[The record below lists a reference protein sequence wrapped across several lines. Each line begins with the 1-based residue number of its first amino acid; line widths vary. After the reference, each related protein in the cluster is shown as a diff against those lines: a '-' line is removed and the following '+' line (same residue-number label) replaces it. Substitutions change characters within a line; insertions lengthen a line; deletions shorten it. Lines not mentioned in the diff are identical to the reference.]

1 MSGDKRASAYVISA
15 PIFHNNAMGL
25 INDQKSVKNVI
36 VEAVNAEKQLWQLIH
51 SKGPMNTDV
60 QELYRKVRSSYEEI
74 IVNDHELAELQDIE
88 YSLWKLHY
96 KHIDEFRNRIRE
108 ASVKRKGV
116 NLESET
122 LLEGLKS
129 FVLEATDFYQDLIAK
144 IRRSYGLPKDVSVSN
159 GVGVC
164 RSIESADMGR
174 CQFSCHRSL
183 VFLGDLARYKQLYGN
198 PDTQGRK
205 WSTAARH
212 YLNAS
217 LIWPDSGNPQNQ
229 LAVLATYLG
238 DEFLALYHC
247 TRSLAVK
254 EPFPDA
260 WNNLILLFEKNR
272 SATSYGL
279 SDKAIFDFSKPSK
292 KSTIQNTT
300 ADDVMTEQFGI
311 WPLMVR
317 MMGFF
322 YVKSSLEEF
331 PGIFGSSI
339 SQLEILFSLD
349 DVNVKTFLESY
360 QLLDG
365 ARKGPFR
372 GLQLVCVLIFT
383 VQTLLESSKSQKS
396 SHVKYKLQPALF
408 QRALASA
415 YIIMG
420 RIVERCVM
428 GNPLDHSYLL
438 PSILVFVE
446 WLVEFLDKPES
457 NVADEIRINA
467 ASYFFGVFV
476 NFLNQLENMGCEVK
490 SYDFTA
496 LWEDHELRGFL
507 PVSQSHECLDF
518 STDRESRREYGD
530 NHECEVRISRILL
543 ASMKIV
549 NKSSGSQSLI
559 FYEKMG
565 RKFYAA
571 EAMELQC
578 KRDLE
583 AIEGVS
589 DSKGRDLLHNSPQN
603 VQSTCEPTKE
613 SEVKSKET
621 IKYNLDVDR
630 ISTHVEEE
638 EVILFKPIV
647 RYNSAPLQNLLAT
660 AEKVSSS
667 GEPLQRNS
675 SLIFRRQKDGDPS
688 GFRPNLGGSRLKK
701 ISWQEP
707 LTESYTITD
716 PVIEELVDSSRFGMA
731 GDEIVAVSSMAGP
744 PSLSGWVLERESFVV
759 SGEKGKFDPSKYD
772 LGKNDCIASAGVS
785 SLSLGEAA
793 IRDQDAKVT
802 SSYASPHFVCRFS
815 SEGDTAVNGLSS
827 FATTPYSAPP
837 FLPQQPSAP
846 LLPDDALWSSSDSSS
861 YSEYKDSEEMKE
873 QFFEASRVNKYSN
886 FPGVQN
892 CAPTFDPLTIP
903 RFNYEDSTSRFH
915 HYQGNFGQAQ
925 ASNEPVQRNPPSN
938 FGRFQDEDLSRS
950 SFFDRWTNGL
960 TFDQKEKLRDP
971 QWNPGFQKVYGNS
984 DEHEREKLFHAQQS
998 PNPYW
1003 GGASMKLKSEQQ
1015 LLLQY
1020 LKEKELR
1027 LQLESQLRAIQR

>member
-1 MSGDKRASAYVISA
+1 MSGDKRASGYVISA
-15 PIFHNNAMGL
+15 PVVHNNAMGL
-25 INDQKSVKNVI
+25 LNDQKSVI

-60 QELYRKVRSSYEEI
+60 QELYRKARSSYEEI

-96 KHIDEFRNRIRE
+96 KHIDEFRNRIRK
-108 ASVKRKGV
+108 ASVQRKGA
-116 NLESET
+116 NLENET

-129 FVLEATDFYQDLIAK
+129 FVSEATDFYQNLIAK
-144 IRRSYGLPKDVSVSN
+144 IRRSYGLPKDVSVSS
-159 GVGVC
+159 GIGIS

-183 VFLGDLARYKQLYGN
+183 VFLGDLARYRELYGN
-198 PDTQGRK
+198 PDAQDRK

-212 YLNAS
+212 YLDAS

-272 SATSYGL
+272 SYGL

-292 KSTIQNTT
+292 RSTIQNTT
-300 ADDVMTEQFGI
+300 VDDVLTEQFGI

-317 MMGFF
+317 VMGFF

-339 SQLEILFSLD
+339 SQLETLFSLD
-349 DVNVKTFLESY
+349 DVH
-360 QLLDG
+360 
-365 ARKGPFR
+365 
-372 GLQLVCVLIFT
+372 
-383 VQTLLESSKSQKS
+383 TLLESKSQKS
-396 SHVKYKLQPALF
+396 SHAKYKLQPALI

-457 NVADEIRINA
+457 SEADEIRINA

-476 NFLNQLENMGCEVK
+476 NFLNQLENMGCEFK
-490 SYDFTA
+490 SHDFAA

-549 NKSSGSQSLI
+549 NKPSGSQSLI

-565 RKFYAA
+565 RKIYAA
-571 EAMELQC
+571 EAKELQC

-589 DSKGRDLLHNSPQN
+589 DSVGRDLLHNSPQN
-603 VQSTCEPTKE
+603 IQSPCEPTKE
-613 SEVKSKET
+613 SEVKSKEA

-630 ISTHVEEE
+630 TSTHVEEE

-647 RYNSAPLQNLLAT
+647 
-660 AEKVSSS
+660 EK
-667 GEPLQRNS
+667 
-675 SLIFRRQKDGDPS
+675 K
-688 GFRPNLGGSRLKK
+688 
-701 ISWQEP
+701 SWQEP

-716 PVIEELVDSSRFGMA
+716 PVIEQLVDSSRFGMA
-731 GDEIVAVSSMAGP
+731 GDEIGAVSSTEGP
-744 PSLSGWVLERESFVV
+744 PSLSGWVLERESFGV

-886 FPGVQN
+886 LPGVQN

-915 HYQGNFGQAQ
+915 HYEGNFGQAQ
-925 ASNEPVQRNPPSN
+925 ASSEPVQRNPPSN
-938 FGRFQDEDLSRS
+938 LGRFQDEDLSRS
-950 SFFDRWTNGL
+950 SLFDRWTNGL

-984 DEHEREKLFHAQQS
+984 DEHEREKLFHAQRS

-1003 GGASMKLKSEQQ
+1003 GGAAMKLKSEQQ

>member
-1 MSGDKRASAYVISA
+1 MSGDKRAGGYVISA
-15 PIFHNNAMGL
+15 PVVHNNAMGL
-25 INDQKSVKNVI
+25 LNDQKSVI
-36 VEAVNAEKQLWQLIH
+36 VEAVNAEKQLWQLIY

-60 QELYRKVRSSYEEI
+60 QELYRKARSSYEEI

-108 ASVKRKGV
+108 ASVPRKGA

-129 FVLEATDFYQDLIAK
+129 FVSEATDFYQDLIAK
-144 IRRSYGLPKDVSVSN
+144 IRRSYGLPKDVSVSS
-159 GVGVC
+159 GIGIS

-174 CQFSCHRSL
+174 CQFSCHRYL
-183 VFLGDLARYKQLYGN
+183 VFLGDLARYRELYGN
-198 PDTQGRK
+198 PDAQGRK

-212 YLNAS
+212 YLDAS

-272 SATSYGL
+272 SATSSGL

-292 KSTIQNTT
+292 RSTIQNTT
-300 ADDVMTEQFGI
+300 VDDVLTEQFGI

-339 SQLEILFSLD
+339 SQLETIFSLD

-383 VQTLLESSKSQKS
+383 VQTLLESKSQKS
-396 SHVKYKLQPALF
+396 SHAKYKLQPALF

-457 NVADEIRINA
+457 NEADEIRINA

-476 NFLNQLENMGCEVK
+476 NFLNQLKNMGCEVK
-490 SYDFTA
+490 SHDFTA

-518 STDRESRREYGD
+518 STDRESRREYWD

-559 FYEKMG
+559 FCEKMG

-571 EAMELQC
+571 EAKELQC

-589 DSKGRDLLHNSPQN
+589 DSEGRDLLHNSPQN

-613 SEVKSKET
+613 SEVKSKEA

-716 PVIEELVDSSRFGMA
+716 PVIEGLVDSSRFGMA

-861 YSEYKDSEEMKE
+861 YLEYKDSEDMKE

-886 FPGVQN
+886 LPGVQN

-938 FGRFQDEDLSRS
+938 LGRFQDEDLSRS
-950 SFFDRWTNGL
+950 SLFDRWTNGL